1 MATLLN
7 ETSNQNEIPNTI
19 ESMIS
24 QLFIKENK
32 IENDSSCSETDIK
45 LDDLNDDY
53 DSQTEDTESQQ
64 SFFLRPKGE
73 TKPQTMKGNNT
84 FFEKNSS
91 DFTFQRMEA
100 KKVYKTTCINVN
112 NINNKQQFILDAFNN
127 GDNNINKVKFN
138 KNNNYK
144 RNIHQKR
151 TFDMTNQ
158 LQNSCVIINNQQQQ
172 PKQLCNNNFQL
183 EIETLIYEI
192 EKQLTNSNCISFSLY
207 QTILPNFIQMIK
219 TQRGSR
225 VLQNYLSKTSLPI
238 LNNIY
243 TFISPYLH
251 ILLFDSY
258 ANYFC
263 LKLFYCL
270 GPTERLSYLN
280 QISPYLLNLSINK
293 VATYPVQCIIANL
306 ITHKEKE
313 IVINAINSNVDKLS
327 FDIYGTHV
335 VEKVLLCLD
344 PSYAQ
349 HIIQFI
355 LDNFIALACHV
366 NGLCVAKRILT
377 LSAQTGLY
385 RNELIYILNTS
396 CVSLIQNP
404 YGNYALQVVID
415 QWNES
420 STISVIS
427 PLLSHIAELSL
438 MKYSSNVIERC
449 LEKVPWFLYEFI
461 KETCGTPGI
470 IGQLIKSSYGNY
482 VVQTALRISPNE
494 LKVKLIN
501 CIQDNFN
508 VLEEKKLVAKWKS
521 ILAANIFECLSNNN
535 NNNNNNHSINMY
547 Q

>member
-1 MATLLN
+1 MATLSN
-7 ETSNQNEIPNTI
+7 ETTNQNEIPNTI

-24 QLFIKENK
+24 QLFIKESN
-32 IENDSSCSETDIK
+32 IEDDSSCSETDIK

-91 DFTFQRMEA
+91 DFTFQRMET

-112 NINNKQQFILDAFNN
+112 NINNKQQFILDAFKNN
-127 GDNNINKVKFN
+127 NNINKLKFN

-151 TFDMTNQ
+151 TFDMTSQ
-158 LQNSCVIINNQQQQ
+158 LQNNCLINNQQQQ
-172 PKQLCNNNFQL
+172 PKQLCNNFQL

-192 EKQLTNSNCISFSLY
+192 EKQLTNSNCISLSLY

-225 VLQNYLSKTSLPI
+225 VLQNYLTKTSLPI

-251 ILLFDSY
+251 ILLFDPY

-280 QISPYLLNLSINK
+280 QISPYILNLSINK
-293 VATYPVQCIIANL
+293 VATYPIQCIIANL

-313 IVINAINSNVDKLS
+313 IVINSINSNVDKLS

-344 PSYAQ
+344 PSYTQ

-355 LDNFIALACHV
+355 LDNFIALSCHV

-385 RNELIYILNTS
+385 RNELIYLLNTS

-420 STISVIS
+420 SIISVIS

-535 NNNNNNHSINMY
+535 NNNHSINMY

>member
-1 MATLLN
+1 MATLSN
-7 ETSNQNEIPNTI
+7 ETTNQNEIPNTI

-24 QLFIKENK
+24 QLFIKENN
-32 IENDSSCSETDIK
+32 IEDDSSCSETDIK

-91 DFTFQRMEA
+91 DFTFQRMET

-112 NINNKQQFILDAFNN
+112 NINNKQQFILDAFKNN
-127 GDNNINKVKFN
+127 NNINKLKFN

-144 RNIHQKR
+144 RNVHQKR
-151 TFDMTNQ
+151 TFDMTSQ
-158 LQNSCVIINNQQQQ
+158 LQNNCLINNQQQQ
-172 PKQLCNNNFQL
+172 PKQLCNNFQL

-192 EKQLTNSNCISFSLY
+192 EKQLTNSNCISLSLY

-225 VLQNYLSKTSLPI
+225 VLQNYLTKTSLPI

-251 ILLFDSY
+251 ILLFDPY

-280 QISPYLLNLSINK
+280 QISPYILNLSINK
-293 VATYPVQCIIANL
+293 VATYPIQCIIANL

-313 IVINAINSNVDKLS
+313 IVINSINSNVDKLS

-344 PSYAQ
+344 PSYTQ

-355 LDNFIALACHV
+355 LDNFIALSCHV

-385 RNELIYILNTS
+385 RNELIYLLNTS

-420 STISVIS
+420 SIISVIS

-521 ILAANIFECLSNNN
+521 ILAANIFECLN

>member
-1 MATLLN
+1 MATLSNTSLN
-7 ETSNQNEIPNTI
+7 ETTNQNEIPNTI
-19 ESMIS
+19 ESMIN
-24 QLFIKENK
+24 QLFIKENNV
-32 IENDSSCSETDIK
+32 EDDSSCSETDIK

-53 DSQTEDTESQQ
+53 DFQTEDTESQQ
-64 SFFLRPKGE
+64 SFFFRPKGE

-84 FFEKNSS
+84 FFEKNPS
-91 DFTFQRMEA
+91 DFTFQRMET

-112 NINNKQQFILDAFNN
+112 NNNNKQQFILDTFNN
-127 GDNNINKVKFN
+127 NNNNTKVKFN
-138 KNNNYK
+138 KNNNHK

-151 TFDMTNQ
+151 TFDMTTQ
-158 LQNSCVIINNQQQQ
+158 LQTNCLINNQQQ
-172 PKQLCNNNFQL
+172 KQHCNNFQL
-183 EIETLIYEI
+183 EIETLIYEL
-192 EKQLTNSNCISFSLY
+192 EKQLNNSNCISFSLY

-225 VLQNYLSKTSLPI
+225 VLQNYLTKTSLPI

-270 GPTERLSYLN
+270 GPPERLSYLN
-280 QISPYLLNLSINK
+280 QISPYILNLSINK
-293 VATYPVQCIIANL
+293 VATYPIQCIIANL
-306 ITHKEKE
+306 ITHQEKE
-313 IVINAINSNVDKLS
+313 IIINAINSNVDKLS

-335 VEKVLLCLD
+335 VEKILLCLD

-349 HIIQFI
+349 SIIQFI
-355 LDNFIALACHV
+355 LDNFISLSCHV

-415 QWNES
+415 QWDES
-420 STISVIS
+420 SIISIIS
-427 PLLSHIAELSL
+427 PLISHIAKLSL

-461 KETCGTPGI
+461 KETCGTQGI

-482 VVQTALRISPNE
+482 VVQTALRISPSE

-501 CIQDNFN
+501 SIQDNFN

-535 NNNNNNHSINMY
+535 NNNNNNNSVNIY

>member
-1 MATLLN
+1 MATLSK
-7 ETSNQNEIPNTI
+7 ETTNQNEIPNTI

-24 QLFIKENK
+24 QLFIKENN
-32 IENDSSCSETDIK
+32 IEDDSSCSETDIK

-64 SFFLRPKGE
+64 SFFFRPKGE

-91 DFTFQRMEA
+91 DFTFQRMET

-112 NINNKQQFILDAFNN
+112 NINNKQQFLLDAFNN
-127 GDNNINKVKFN
+127 NNNNNINKVKFN

-151 TFDMTNQ
+151 TFDMTSQ
-158 LQNSCVIINNQQQQ
+158 LQNNCLINNQQQQ
-172 PKQLCNNNFQL
+172 PKQLCNNFQL

-225 VLQNYLSKTSLPI
+225 VLQNYLTKTSLPI

-280 QISPYLLNLSINK
+280 QISPYIFNLSINK
-293 VATYPVQCIIANL
+293 VATYPIQCIIANL

-313 IVINAINSNVDKLS
+313 IVINSINSNVDKLS

-344 PSYAQ
+344 TSYTQ
-349 HIIQFI
+349 HITQFI
-355 LDNFIALACHV
+355 LDNFIALSCHV

-420 STISVIS
+420 SIISVIS

-508 VLEEKKLVAKWKS
+508 VFEEKKLVAKWKS
-521 ILAANIFECLSNNN
+521 ILAANIFECLNNNKNNN
-535 NNNNNNHSINMY
+535 NNNTMNMY